1 MLVADA
7 RFVLPIRDI
16 ETPMAAIPDSRMAP
30 HRVSKLLDTH
40 RQAADVIARLDR
52 LLPVAN
58 THRRHHPDRLE
69 AFPKFELAQRVRHR
83 HLKVAARLLSAVPG
97 LLGDMPTSLRLL
109 KIVPALFLDVVND
122 RIVQRPLV
130 SFQRYNIVRS
140 AVYDLL
146 LNRFLSSHRID
157 RDDR

>member
-16 ETPMAAIPDSRMAP
+16 ETPMAAILDSAMAP

-58 THRRHHPDRLE
+58 TPRDHHPDRLE

-109 KIVPALFLDVVND
+109 KIVPALHQLGPVA
-122 RIVQRPLV
+122 IGQ
-130 SFQRYNIVRS
+130 
-140 AVYDLL
+140 AALL
-146 LNRFLSSHRID
+146 EQLLEQLPG
-157 RDDR
+157 